1 MVPLTL
7 NDNEFCAGP
16 KFKDQIIDILY
27 THLFDRGAEL
37 EKIYDEMT
45 VKINDPDKKIIKL
58 YPLDG
63 KRISNK
69 LNKQLLQRNDFVYAG
84 HDLPVWRNDPDQ
96 AKIKIMVI
104 TQDPRRSAVEMTAN
118 GMATTSDW
126 ISISTPFGL
135 HSLTYRSHKNQG
147 LVHYLF
153 NKLQEKL
160 ADKYN
165 PKDLSIYYTD
175 IYKFRGVAPAKN
187 SNEPK
192 DVKDNLNIKIYIDVL
207 KCEIKTYKPNI
218 ILLMGNDAQNAWDK
232 ISNDLNTNIQTLRT
246 PHPSPNA
253 NGKWKDNSEK
263 WKEELKEHD
272 LEISSFTADVKI
284 DLIIKL
290 ILKKL
295 KDLNKLIP

>member
-1 MVPLTL
+1 MAQLII
-7 NDNEFCAGP
+7 NNNEFCAGQ

-27 THLFDRGAEL
+27 KHLFDPGTDL

-45 VKINDPDKKIIKL
+45 VKINDHDKKIIKL

-63 KRISNK
+63 NISNK
-69 LNKQLLQRNDFVYAG
+69 LNKRLLQRNGFVYAG

-104 TQDPRRSAVEMTAN
+104 TQDPRRSAVEMTAPKN
-118 GMATTSDW
+118 NMKPTSDW

-135 HSLTYRSHKNQG
+135 HSLTYRSHKNKG

-153 NKLQEKL
+153 NDLQEEL
-160 ADKYN
+160 QNYNYN

-232 ISNDLNTNIQTLRT
+232 ISNDLNTDIQPLCT
-246 PHPSPNA
+246 PHPSPTA
-253 NGKWKDNSEK
+253 NGKWK
-263 WKEELKEHD
+263 EEYPQKN
-272 LEISSFTADVKI
+272 SFTAEVKR
-284 DLIIKL
+284 DLIIK
-290 ILKKL
+290 
-295 KDLNKLIP
+295 KLIPKLVS

>member
-1 MVPLTL
+1 MAQLII
-7 NDNEFCAGP
+7 NNNEFCAGQ

-27 THLFDRGAEL
+27 KHLFDPGTDL

-69 LNKQLLQRNDFVYAG
+69 LNEQLLQRNGFVYAG

-104 TQDPRRSAVEMTAN
+104 TQDPRRSAVEMTAPKN
-118 GMATTSDW
+118 NMKPTSDW

-135 HSLTYRSHKNQG
+135 HSLTYRSHKNKG

-153 NKLQEKL
+153 NDLQEELKNY
-160 ADKYN
+160 KYN
-165 PKDLSIYYTD
+165 PEDLSIYYTD

-207 KCEIKTYKPNI
+207 KCEIETYKPNI
-218 ILLMGNDAQNAWDK
+218 ILLMGNDAQKAWDK
-232 ISNDLNTNIQTLRT
+232 ISNDFNTNIPTLRT

-253 NGKWKDNSEK
+253 NGKWK
-263 WKEELKEHD
+263 EEYPQKN
-272 LEISSFTADVKI
+272 SFTADVKRN
-284 DLIIKL
+284 L

-295 KDLNKLIP
+295 KEDLKDMI

>member
-1 MVPLTL
+1 MAQLII
-7 NDNEFCAGP
+7 NNNEFCAGQN
-16 KFKDQIIDILY
+16 FKDSILGILCSY
-27 THLFDRGAEL
+27 LFEPQAKSKL
-37 EKIYDEMT
+37 ENIYDEMARD
-45 VKINDPDKKIIKL
+45 INEKGDKKIIKL

-63 KRISNK
+63 KRIRNGLKNPS
-69 LNKQLLQRNDFVYAG
+69 LQRNGFIYAG
-84 HDLPVWRNDPDQ
+84 HDLPVWRNNPDQ

-104 TQDPRRSAVEMTAN
+104 TQDPRRSAVEMTAPKN
-118 GMATTSDW
+118 NMKPTADW

-153 NKLQEKL
+153 NDLQEELKNYN
-160 ADKYN
+160 YN

-207 KCEIKTYKPNI
+207 KCEIETYKPNI
-218 ILLMGNDAQNAWDK
+218 ILLMGNDAQKAWDK
-232 ISNDLNTNIQTLRT
+232 ISNDFNTNIPTLRT

-253 NGKWKDNSEK
+253 HGK
-263 WKEELKEHD
+263 WKEEYPQKN
-272 LEISSFTADVKI
+272 SFTADVKRN
-284 DLIIKL
+284 L

-295 KDLNKLIP
+295 KEDLKDMI

>member
-1 MVPLTL
+1 MAQLII
-7 NDNEFCAGP
+7 NNNEFCAGQ

-27 THLFDRGAEL
+27 KHLFDPGTDL
-37 EKIYDEMT
+37 ETIYDEMT
-45 VKINDPDKKIIKL
+45 VKIKDPDKKIIKL

-63 KRISNK
+63 NRISNE
-69 LNKQLLQRNDFVYAG
+69 LNKQLLQRNGFVYAG
-84 HDLPVWRNDPDQ
+84 HDLPVWRNDPIQ

-118 GMATTSDW
+118 GMDTTSDW

-135 HSLTYRSHKNQG
+135 HSLTYRSHKNKG

-153 NKLQEKL
+153 NDLQVELKNY
-160 ADKYN
+160 KYN
-165 PKDLSIYYTD
+165 PEDLSIYYTD

-207 KCEIKTYKPNI
+207 KCEIETYKPNI

-232 ISNDLNTNIQTLRT
+232 ISNDLNTDIQTLRT
-246 PHPSPNA
+246 PHPSPTA
-253 NGKWKDNSEK
+253 NGKWK
-263 WKEELKEHD
+263 EEYPQKN
-272 LEISSFTADVKI
+272 SFTADVKRN
-284 DLIIKL
+284 L

-295 KDLNKLIP
+295 KEDLKDMI

>member
-1 MVPLTL
+1 MAQLII
-7 NDNEFCAGP
+7 NNNEFCAGQ

-27 THLFDRGAEL
+27 KHLFVPGTDL

-45 VKINDPDKKIIKL
+45 VKIKDPDKKIIKL

-63 KRISNK
+63 NRISNK
-69 LNKQLLQRNDFVYAG
+69 LNKQLLLRNGFVYAG

-118 GMATTSDW
+118 GMDTTSDW

-135 HSLTYRSHKNQG
+135 HSLTYRSHKNKG

-153 NKLQEKL
+153 NDLQEELKNY
-160 ADKYN
+160 KYN
-165 PKDLSIYYTD
+165 PEDLSIYYTD

-207 KCEIKTYKPNI
+207 KCEIETYKPNI
-218 ILLMGNDAQNAWDK
+218 ILLMGNDAQKAWDK
-232 ISNDLNTNIQTLRT
+232 ISNDFNTNIPTLRT

-253 NGKWKDNSEK
+253 NGKWK
-263 WKEELKEHD
+263 EEYPQKN
-272 LEISSFTADVKI
+272 SFTADVKRN
-284 DLIIKL
+284 L

-295 KDLNKLIP
+295 KEDLKDMI

>member
-1 MVPLTL
+1 MEQLTL

-16 KFKDQIIDILY
+16 KFKDRILGILY
-27 THLFDRGAEL
+27 KHLFDQGADL

-63 KRISNK
+63 NISNK
-69 LNKQLLQRNDFVYAG
+69 LNKRLLQRNGFVYAG
-84 HDLPVWRNDPDQ
+84 HDLPVWRNNPDQ

-118 GMATTSDW
+118 RMDTTSDW

-135 HSLTYRSHKNQG
+135 HSLTYRSHKNKG

-153 NKLQEKL
+153 NDLQEEL
-160 ADKYN
+160 QNYNYN

-187 SNEPK
+187 SNDPK

-207 KCEIKTYKPNI
+207 KCEIETYKPNI

-232 ISNDLNTNIQTLRT
+232 ISNDFNTNIPTLRT

-253 NGKWKDNSEK
+253 NGKWK
-263 WKEELKEHD
+263 EEYPQKN
-272 LEISSFTADVKI
+272 SFTAEVKR
-284 DLIIKL
+284 DLIIK
-290 ILKKL
+290 
-295 KDLNKLIP
+295 KLIPKLVP

>member
-1 MVPLTL
+1 MAQLII
-7 NDNEFCAGP
+7 NNNEFCAGQ

-27 THLFDRGAEL
+27 KHLFDPGTDL

-63 KRISNK
+63 NISNK
-69 LNKQLLQRNDFVYAG
+69 LNKRLLQRNDFVYAG
-84 HDLPVWRNDPDQ
+84 HDLPVWRNNPDQ

-118 GMATTSDW
+118 GMDTTSDW

-135 HSLTYRSHKNQG
+135 HSLTYRSNKNQG

-153 NKLQEKL
+153 NDLQEELK
-160 ADKYN
+160 KYN
-165 PKDLSIYYTD
+165 YNPEDLSIYYTD

-207 KCEIKTYKPNI
+207 KCEIETYKPNI
-218 ILLMGNDAQNAWDK
+218 ILLMGNDAQKAWDK
-232 ISNDLNTNIQTLRT
+232 ISNDLNTDIQTLRT
-246 PHPSPNA
+246 PHPSPTA
-253 NGKWKDNSEK
+253 NGKWINDYSKDYP
-263 WKEELKEHD
+263 
-272 LEISSFTADVKI
+272 EISSFTADVKI

>member
-1 MVPLTL
+1 MVQLII
-7 NDNEFCAGP
+7 NNNEFCAGQ

-27 THLFDRGAEL
+27 KHLFVPGTDL

-69 LNKQLLQRNDFVYAG
+69 LNEQLLQRNGFVYAG
-84 HDLPVWRNDPDQ
+84 HDLPVWRNDPVQ

-104 TQDPRRSAVEMTAN
+104 TQDPRRSADEMTAN
-118 GMATTSDW
+118 EMYTTSDW

-135 HSLTYRSHKNQG
+135 HSLTYRSNKNQG

-153 NKLQEKL
+153 NDLQVEL
-160 ADKYN
+160 QNYKYN
-165 PKDLSIYYTD
+165 PEDLSIYYTD

-192 DVKDNLNIKIYIDVL
+192 DAKDNLNIKIYIDVL
-207 KCEIKTYKPNI
+207 KCEIETYKPNI

-232 ISNDLNTNIQTLRT
+232 ISNDLNTDIQPLCT
-246 PHPSPNA
+246 PHPSPTA
-253 NGKWKDNSEK
+253 NGKWINDYSKDYP
-263 WKEELKEHD
+263 
-272 LEISSFTADVKI
+272 EISSFTADVKRN
-284 DLIIKL
+284 LILMKL
-290 ILKKL
+290 KERLKKL
-295 KDLNKLIP
+295 KEDLKDMI

>member
-1 MVPLTL
+1 MAQL
-7 NDNEFCAGP
+7 NINKNEFCAGQ

-27 THLFDRGAEL
+27 KHLFDRGAEL
-37 EKIYDEMT
+37 DKIYDEMT
-45 VKINDPDKKIIKL
+45 VKIIDPDKKIIKL

-118 GMATTSDW
+118 GMHTTSDW

-135 HSLTYRSHKNQG
+135 HSLTYRSHKNKG

-153 NKLQEKL
+153 NDLQVELKNY
-160 ADKYN
+160 KCN
-165 PKDLSIYYTD
+165 PEDLSIYYTD

-207 KCEIKTYKPNI
+207 KCEIEAFKPNV
-218 ILLMGNDAQNAWDK
+218 ILMMGKEAQNAWDK
-232 ISNDLNTNIQTLRT
+232 ISNDLNTDIQTLPT
-246 PHPSPNA
+246 PHPNARSITWQKKYHNEMKDYSP
-253 NGKWKDNSEK
+253 KEK
-263 WKEELKEHD
+263 RRMLLND
-272 LEISSFTADVKI
+272 II
-284 DLIIKL
+284 D
-290 ILKKL
+290 KL
-295 KDLNKLIP
+295 KSLNLIP

>member
-1 MVPLTL
+1 MAQLII
-7 NDNEFCAGP
+7 NNNEFCAGQI
-16 KFKDQIIDILY
+16 FKEKIIDILY
-27 THLFDRGAEL
+27 KHLFKPGTYL
-37 EKIYDEMT
+37 EIIYDEMT
-45 VKINDPDKKIIKL
+45 VKIKDPDKKIIKL

-69 LNKQLLQRNDFVYAG
+69 LNKQLLQRNGFVYAG

-104 TQDPRRSAVEMTAN
+104 TQDPRRSTVEMTAPKN
-118 GMATTSDW
+118 NMKPTSDW

-135 HSLTYRSHKNQG
+135 HSLTYRSNKNQG

-153 NKLQEKL
+153 NDLQEELK
-160 ADKYN
+160 KYN
-165 PKDLSIYYTD
+165 YNPEDLSIYYTD

-207 KCEIKTYKPNI
+207 KCEIETYKPNI
-218 ILLMGNDAQNAWDK
+218 ILLMGNDAQKAWDK
-232 ISNDLNTNIQTLRT
+232 ISNDLNTDIQTLRT
-246 PHPSPNA
+246 PHPSPTA
-253 NGKWKDNSEK
+253 NGKWINDYSKDYP
-263 WKEELKEHD
+263 
-272 LEISSFTADVKI
+272 EISSFTADVKI

>member
-1 MVPLTL
+1 MAQLII
-7 NDNEFCAGP
+7 NNNEFCAGQ

-27 THLFDRGAEL
+27 KHLFDPGTDL

-63 KRISNK
+63 NISNK
-69 LNKQLLQRNDFVYAG
+69 LNKRLLQRNGFVYAG

-104 TQDPRRSAVEMTAN
+104 TQDPRRSAVEMTAPKN
-118 GMATTSDW
+118 NMKPTSDW

-135 HSLTYRSHKNQG
+135 HSLTYRSHKNKG

-153 NKLQEKL
+153 NDLQEEL
-160 ADKYN
+160 QNYNYN

-232 ISNDLNTNIQTLRT
+232 ISNDLNTDIQPLCT
-246 PHPSPNA
+246 PHPSPTA
-253 NGKWKDNSEK
+253 NGKWK
-263 WKEELKEHD
+263 EEYPQKN
-272 LEISSFTADVKI
+272 SFTAEVKR
-284 DLIIKL
+284 DLIIK
-290 ILKKL
+290 
-295 KDLNKLIP
+295 KLIPKLVS